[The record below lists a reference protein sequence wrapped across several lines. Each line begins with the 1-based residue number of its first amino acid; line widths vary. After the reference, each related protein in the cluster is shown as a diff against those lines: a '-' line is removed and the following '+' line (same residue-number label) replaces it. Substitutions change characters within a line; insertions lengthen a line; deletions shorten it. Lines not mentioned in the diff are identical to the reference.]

1 MNSFATWLES
11 TFMNK
16 LMVDIF
22 WMFPLMETI
31 HFVGLI
37 LLFGALLV
45 VDGRVLGWG
54 RFINMKAAMSF
65 IPVAIVAFSLNLITG
80 IFFVASQP
88 AVYFGNMVFQ
98 WKMALIVIAGI
109 NALWFWFG
117 EHKELLRLADGQ
129 EAPFRAKVIALASLV
144 IWVLVIIGG
153 RMIPYGPGGT
163 G

>member
-1 MNSFATWLES
+1 
-11 TFMNK
+11 
-16 LMVDIF
+16 
-22 WMFPLMETI
+22 METI
-31 HFVGLI
+31 HFIGLI

>member
-11 TFMNK
+11 TFMNR

-31 HFVGLI
+31 HFIGLI

-54 RFINMKAAMSF
+54 RFINMKAAMAF
-65 IPVAIVAFSLNLITG
+65 IPVAIAAFALNLASG
-80 IFFVASQP
+80 IMFVASQP
-88 AVYFGNMVFQ
+88 MVYMENVVFQ
-98 WKMALIVIAGI
+98 WKMALIAIAGI
-109 NALWFWFG
+109 NALWFWLG
-117 EHKELLRLADGQ
+117 EHKELLQLADG
-129 EAPFRAKVIALASLV
+129 EDAPFRAKVIALASILL
-144 IWVLVIIGG
+144 WVLIIIGG

>member
-16 LMVDIF
+16 LMVDIY

-31 HFVGLI
+31 HFIGLI

-54 RFINMKAAMSF
+54 RFINMKAAMAF
-65 IPVAIVAFSLNLITG
+65 IPVAIAAFALNLASG
-80 IFFVASQP
+80 ILFVASQP
-88 AVYFGNMVFQ
+88 MVYMQNVVFQ

-117 EHKELLRLADGQ
+117 EHKELLQLADG
-129 EAPFRAKVIALASLV
+129 EDAPFRAKVIALASILL
-144 IWVLVIIGG
+144 WVLIIIGG

>member
-1 MNSFATWLES
+1 MNNFASWLES
-11 TFMNK
+11 TFMNR
-16 LMVDIF
+16 LMVENF

-31 HFVGLI
+31 HFIGLI

-54 RFINMKAAMSF
+54 RFINMKAAMAF
-65 IPVAIVAFSLNLITG
+65 IPVAIVAFSLNLISG
-80 IFFVASQP
+80 ILFVASQP
-88 AVYFGNMVFQ
+88 LIYFGNMVFQ
-98 WKMALIVIAGI
+98 WKMALVVIAGI

-117 EHKELLRLADGQ
+117 EHKELLQLADG
-129 EAPFRAKVIALASLV
+129 EDAPFRAKVIALASILL
-144 IWVLVIIGG
+144 WVLIIIGG

>member
-1 MNSFATWLES
+1 MTALETWLEG
-11 TFMNK
+11 TFMNR
-16 LMVDIF
+16 LMVEIF

-31 HFVGLI
+31 HFIGLI

-45 VDGRVLGWG
+45 VDGRVIGMG
-54 RFINMKAAMSF
+54 RFINMKAAMAF
-65 IPVAIVAFSLNLITG
+65 IPVAIFAFALNLITG

-88 AVYFGNMVFQ
+88 GVYFGNAVFQ

-117 EHKELLRLADGQ
+117 EHKELCQLADG
-129 EAPFRAKVIALASLV
+129 EDAPFRAKVIALASLV
-144 IWVLVIIGG
+144 IWILVIIGG